1 MEKKRSRGVTIFSVI
16 VIICSIPYLLPLA
29 ASFLLFVRGLRPIP
43 VPSSGHTQ
51 SIILGFCWLT
61 AAIGCL
67 RLNYYWGR
75 LLMLFLSIFALCRDI
90 LLGIFTFKQGMDS
103 IISMHP
109 MISKK
114 LILTGGIII
123 FSLETIFLISLIVFF
138 TRPKVKEQFK

>member
-16 VIICSIPYLLPLA
+16 VIIWSIPFLFPLV
-29 ASFLLFVRGLRPIP
+29 ASFLLFARGLRPIP
-43 VPSSGHTQ
+43 VPSSGYTQ
-51 SIILGFCWLT
+51 SIILGFCWLI

-90 LLGIFTFKQGMDS
+90 LLGLFTFKQGMDS
-103 IISMHP
+103 IVRMYP
-109 MISKK
+109 MISKQ

-123 FSLETIFLISLIVFF
+123 LSLEAIFLISLLVFF
-138 TRPKVKEQFK
+138 TRPKVKEQFR